1 MSREI
6 SDTFMSTNYSSLMK
20 IVIIIPA
27 YNEKENIAAMVKSCN
42 LFGYHTVLVVD
53 DGSTDNTARIARE
66 AGAMVVSH
74 IINRG
79 VGAATQ
85 TGLEAAKLLNAD
97 IAVTI
102 DADSQHKPQ
111 DIKKLIDVLI
121 ERNSDI
127 VIGSRFLNDQ
137 NNIPLMRNVFNRIAN
152 MITFLLA
159 GIMLTDSQSGL
170 KAFSRRALE
179 TIKIS
184 SNGFEFSSEI
194 IREAQHGHLSI
205 TEVPVSVVYT
215 PYSLSKGQNLS
226 TGLTTVFRLIIRTLM
241 R

>member
-6 SDTFMSTNYSSLMK
+6 SAKFMSTNYSPLMK

-27 YNEKENIAAMVKSCN
+27 YNEEENIAVMVKSCN
-42 LFGYHTVLVVD
+42 LLGYHTVLVVD
-53 DGSTDNTARIARE
+53 DGSTDNTARNALE
-66 AGAMVVSH
+66 AGAMVVPH

-85 TGLEAAKLLNAD
+85 TGLEAAKLLDAD

-121 ERNSDI
+121 EKNSDI

-194 IREAQHGHLSI
+194 IREAQHGRLNI

>member
-1 MSREI
+1 
-6 SDTFMSTNYSSLMK
+6 MK

-27 YNEKENIAAMVKSCN
+27 YNEEENIATMVKSCKP
-42 LFGYHTVLVVD
+42 LGYDSIVVVD
-53 DGSTDNTARIARE
+53 DGSTDNTARNARE

-85 TGLEAAKLLNAD
+85 TGLEAAKMLDAD

-111 DIKKLIDVLI
+111 DIRKLIDALLD
-121 ERNSDI
+121 RNSDI

-137 NNIPLMRNVFNRIAN
+137 NSIPRMRNVFNRIAN
-152 MITFLLA
+152 IITFLLA

-170 KAFSRRALE
+170 KAFSRRALD

-184 SNGFEFSSEI
+184 ANGFEFSSEI
-194 IREAQHGHLSI
+194 IREAQHYKLKI

-226 TGLTTVFRLIIRTLM
+226 TGLTTVFRLIIRALM

>member
-1 MSREI
+1 
-6 SDTFMSTNYSSLMK
+6 MK

-27 YNEKENIAAMVKSCN
+27 YNEEENIQAMVASCREVGFHN
-42 LFGYHTVLVVD
+42 ILVVD
-53 DGSTDNTARIARE
+53 DGSTDHTAARARE

-85 TGLEAAKLLNAD
+85 TGLEAAKLLHAD
-97 IAVTI
+97 IVVTI

-111 DIKKLIDVLI
+111 DIKKLIDALT
-121 ERNSDI
+121 EKNSDI
-127 VIGSRFLNDQ
+127 AIGSRFLNGE
-137 NNIPLMRNVFNRIAN
+137 NNIPVMRQVFNRIAN
-152 MITFLLA
+152 IITFLLA

-170 KAFSRRALE
+170 KAFSRRALD
-179 TIKIS
+179 TIQLS
-184 SNGFEFSSEI
+184 ANGFEFSSEI
-194 IREAQHGHLSI
+194 IREAQHYNLKI
-205 TEVPVSVVYT
+205 TEVPVAVEYT